1 MKILAID
8 TSGTNCSVCILNDE
22 KVICDFNLS
31 TGTTH
36 SQTLLPMIDTIKK
49 FSNIDLD
56 DIDVLACG
64 IGPGSF
70 TGLRIGIATIKGFAL
85 SLNKKVIGVPTL
97 VGLAYNTSY
106 FDGYICSVLDA
117 KNNNVYAGIFKYENG
132 KPILKGNYITEDVNT
147 LINILKEKND
157 KILFV
162 GDGALSFKAKFEEAL
177 GERAFFA
184 PIHLNNQ
191 LSSSI
196 AKAALDKALL
206 NEFDDY
212 NTLNPLYLKKSQA
225 ERMLEEDGKNNNN

>member
-1 MKILAID
+1 MKILALD
-8 TSGTNCSVCILNDE
+8 TSGTNCSVCILDEE

-36 SQTLLPMIDTIKK
+36 SQTLLPMIDTLKK

-56 DIDVLACG
+56 DIDVLACS

-97 VGLAYNTSY
+97 VGLAYNNSY

-132 KPILKGNYITEDVNT
+132 KPILKDNYITDDVDT
-147 LINILKEKND
+147 LINKLKEKD
-157 KILFV
+157 SKILFV
-162 GDGALSFKAKFEEAL
+162 GDGALAFKEKFQTAF
-177 GERAFFA
+177 GENAFFA

-206 NEFDDY
+206 GEFDDY

-225 ERMLEEDGKNNNN
+225 ERVLEQDGKSDDK

>member
-1 MKILAID
+1 MKILALD
-8 TSGTNCSVCILNDE
+8 TSGTNCSVCVLDE
-22 KVICDFNLS
+22 NKVICDFNLS

-36 SQTLLPMIDTIKK
+36 SQTLLPMIDTLKK

-56 DIDVLACG
+56 DIDVLACS

-97 VGLAYNTSY
+97 VGLAYNTAY

-117 KNNNVYAGIFKYENG
+117 KNDNVYAGIFKYENG
-132 KPILKGNYITEDVNT
+132 KPILKDNYITDDVST
-147 LINILKEKND
+147 LIDILKNKND

-162 GDGALSFKAKFEEAL
+162 GDGALAFKERFEISL
-177 GERAFFA
+177 GDKAFFA

-206 NEFDDY
+206 GEFDDY

-225 ERMLEEDGKNNNN
+225 ERMLEQDGKLNNN

>member
-1 MKILAID
+1 MKILALD
-8 TSGTNCSVCILNDE
+8 TSGNNCSVCILDE
-22 KVICDFNLS
+22 NKVICDFNLS
-31 TGTTH
+31 VGTTH
-36 SQTLLPMIDTIKK
+36 SQTLLPMIDILKN

-56 DIDVLACG
+56 DIDVLACS

-97 VGLAYNTSY
+97 VGLAYNTTH

-117 KNNNVYAGIFKYENG
+117 KNDNVYAGIFKYENG
-132 KPILKGNYITEDVNT
+132 KPILKDNYVTDNIST

-162 GDGALSFKAKFEEAL
+162 GDGALTFKEKFENVL
-177 GERAFFA
+177 GNKAFFA
-184 PIHLNNQ
+184 PVHLNNQ

-206 NEFDDY
+206 GEYDDY
-212 NTLNPLYLKKSQA
+212 NALNPLYLKKSQA
-225 ERMLEEDGKNNNN
+225 ERMLEQNGKSDNN